1 MTGHNRKFLVQTE
14 DDDPIKSTNSMNKA
28 FAFRSGGR
36 WYKSSK
42 PICSQCMDWYGRK
55 PPQLCF
61 QKNNNKKELK
71 GKAHK
76 KWKDRKQK
84 CNRNK
89 CDIESS
95 CDDIRSHYG

>member
-1 MTGHNRKFLVQTE
+1 
-14 DDDPIKSTNSMNKA
+14 MNKA
-28 FAFRSGGR
+28 FAPFGFRSGGR

-61 QKNNNKKELK
+61 QKNNNKNKLK
-71 GKAHK
+71 GKARK
-76 KWKDRKQK
+76 KWMDRKQK

-89 CDIESS
+89 CDIKSS
-95 CDDIRSHYG
+95 CDDIHSHYGARKKISKNIK